1 MMEDLI
7 LFGGGGHCR
16 SCIDV
21 IEAGKEYHIAG
32 IIDVAEKVNQSV
44 LGYKIIGIDDDL
56 GRLVKKYRHFLV
68 TIGQI
73 KSAEVRIEKFQH
85 LKELGV
91 SLPVI
96 VSPRAHVSRHSVI
109 GEGTIIMHNVVVN
122 AGAKIGRNCIINTG
136 AIIEHDAVIGDHC
149 HISTAAVVNGGTK
162 IGEGVFF
169 GSQSRSKQYIK
180 IGDFASVQSG
190 VTVFADV
197 PKKTIFKIRDFV
209 KGPGLKDDTS
219 E

>member
-44 LGYKIIGIDDDL
+44 LGYTIIGTDDDL
-56 GRLVKKYRHFLV
+56 GRLVKKYRHFLI

-73 KSAEVRIEKFQH
+73 GSADLRIEKFEH
-85 LKELGV
+85 LKELGA
-91 SLPVI
+91 SFPVI
-96 VSPRAHVSRHSVI
+96 VSPRAHVSRHGVI

-149 HISTAAVVNGGTK
+149 HISTGAIVNGGTL
-162 IGEGVFF
+162 IRTGTFL
-169 GSQSRSKQYIK
+169 GSNAVTKEYIIIKQNSFIK
-180 IGDFASVQSG
+180 AN
-190 VTVFADV
+190 TL
-197 PKKTIFKIRDFV
+197 V
-209 KGPGLKDDTS
+209 KVS
-219 E
+219 NE